1 MQVVCGAQERQSLVV
16 ETPGKLRPAGPLGPS
31 SVIHFQM
38 LFKSVLW
45 PECSSLPSP
54 FSEIPLLTMFIS
66 E

>member
-16 ETPGKLRPAGPLGPS
+16 DTLGKLHPLDHVALPQS
-31 SVIHFQM
+31 SVFSM
-38 LFKSVLW
+38 LSKSVPW

-54 FSEIPLLTMFIS
+54 SSEIPLSSMFIS